1 MVKREMTRKF
11 LQDAFAGE
19 SMAHMKYLT
28 FAEDARKKGKE
39 KLAKMWE
46 AVAYAEFVHAR
57 NHFIALGNLGEV
69 KDNLKSSYEGENF
82 EIEEMYP
89 VYGNAADFQKENEA
103 IRTVNYAIEAEK
115 THRVMYE
122 ESIKEIENKED
133 ISSDSYYVCP
143 ICGYTSKDGAPDK
156 CPVCGA
162 PKEKFVEFK

>member
-1 MVKREMTRKF
+1 MIKKEMTKKF

-28 FAEDARKKGKE
+28 FAEDARQKGKT

-46 AVAYAEFVHAR
+46 AIAYAEFVHAR
-57 NHFIALGNLGEV
+57 NHFKALGNLKDV
-69 KDNLKSSYEGENF
+69 KENLESSYEGENF

-89 VYGNAADFQKENEA
+89 VYGNAADFQKEDEA
-103 IRTVNYAIEAEK
+103 VRTIHYPIEAEK
-115 THRVMYE
+115 THREMYDE
-122 ESIKEIENKED
+122 AKKEIEENED
-133 ISSDSYYVCP
+133 VSSGSYYVCP

-162 PKEKFVEFK
+162 PEEKFVEFK